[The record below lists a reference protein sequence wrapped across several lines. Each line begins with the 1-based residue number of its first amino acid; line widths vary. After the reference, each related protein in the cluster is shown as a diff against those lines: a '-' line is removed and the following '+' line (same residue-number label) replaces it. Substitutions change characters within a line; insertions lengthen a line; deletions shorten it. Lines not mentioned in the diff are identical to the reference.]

1 MAMLM
6 GSSKAKSSLYEKGLR
21 SLNTNELSILSALEL
36 VLNDASAM
44 QATETIDSNDQKAL
58 LATLKKLA
66 NNQKE
71 VALKVARMQEKLFK
85 MKTDYASNLKLLQV
99 LNRLKNNQTD
109 LSAHPYLGLLEIRCL
124 EKLKANGVHQQILL
138 RHRLAVLES
147 EMTSAQQIIEEYQGF
162 DKE

>member
-21 SLNTNELSILSALEL
+21 SLNTNELNILSALEL
-36 VLNDASAM
+36 VVNDASAM
-44 QATETIDSNDQKAL
+44 QATETIGSNDQKAL
-58 LATLKKLA
+58 LATLKKA

-71 VALKVARMQEKLFK
+71 VALKVARMQEKLLK

-99 LNRLKNNQTD
+99 LNRLKNHQTN
-109 LSAHPYLGLLEIRCL
+109 LSAHPYLGLLEIKCL

-147 EMTSAQQIIEEYQGF
+147 EVTSAQQIIEEYQGF
-162 DKE
+162 NKQ